1 MKSIFLP
8 FWMVEELE
16 TYFLKTREDFI
27 NNPTDEKLDNL
38 EFIQE
43 ERRIQDPSKRLVI
56 HRNGGSQGAE

>member
-16 TYFLKTREDFI
+16 KYFLIKREEFI
-27 NNPTDEKLDNL
+27 KKSTDTKLEEL

-43 ERRIQDPSKRLVI
+43 ERRIQDPSKKVI
-56 HRNGGSQGAE
+56 VHLNGGQTE

>member
-16 TYFLKTREDFI
+16 TYFLKTREDYI
-27 NNPTDEKLDNL
+27 KNPTDKKLEEL

-43 ERRIQDPSKRLVI
+43 ERRIQDPSKRVVV
-56 HRNGGSQGAE
+56 HKHGGT